1 MKIIFFDLKLLFYRV
16 ITDKISIKLD
26 NQLLIFF
33 FNLNRFD
40 FSFIKSVKA
49 ELLGIDVK
57 LLCMLFKSLLLLVLI
72 LIYFLEYY
80 KYIYFLIIIN

>member
-1 MKIIFFDLKLLFYRV
+1 MHKIRQ
-16 ITDKISIKLD
+16 SIAH
-26 NQLLIFF
+26 IF

-80 KYIYFLIIIN
+80 KYIYFLIIIH

>member
-80 KYIYFLIIIN
+80 KYIYFLIIIH

>member
-49 ELLGIDVK
+49 ELLGLDV
-57 LLCMLFKSLLLLVLI
+57 
-72 LIYFLEYY
+72 
-80 KYIYFLIIIN
+80 IIMYVV